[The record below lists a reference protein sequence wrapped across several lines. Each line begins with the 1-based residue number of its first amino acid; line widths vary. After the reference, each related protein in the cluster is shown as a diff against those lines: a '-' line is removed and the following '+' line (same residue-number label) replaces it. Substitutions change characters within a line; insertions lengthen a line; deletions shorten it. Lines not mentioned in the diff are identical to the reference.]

1 MVRGVS
7 GRYLPSLGL
16 LCWFFLAIP
25 SVAQASQADQA
36 ECLFNWAEK
45 NYASLF
51 APSGTPTVIAPN
63 DSYRHY
69 SATNANLRVSTVDN
83 HVYYQGQD
91 GAEQDVGALS
101 DWLPKAGCAL
111 PPSLPECLFNWA
123 ERDYAYLFSPAGS
136 PTAVWDVYT
145 YRHYPATSAYLGVSY
160 VDYHAYYLGP
170 DGAMQDEGPLSD
182 WTAKACRSPFA
193 NAGADQTALVGA
205 TVTLDASASTDPD
218 GNAITY
224 QWTLIQKPAISQANL
239 LNPTALHPAL
249 AIDKPGTY
257 AISLIVND
265 GQFDSAPSTVT
276 INTQNSKPVAN
287 AGPDQT
293 VPVGAT
299 VQIDGSGSTDVDG
312 DPLNFSWAI
321 IGTPSGSQAS
331 PSSANQPKISFKID
345 KPGVYRIQLVVND
358 GLVNSVEDIATVST
372 LNTKPVANAG
382 ANLSAPIGKPITL
395 NGIGS
400 TDVDGD
406 PLAYLWSLTAKPADS
421 LAQLSDLSIV
431 NPSLTLDQPGHYV
444 AQLIVN
450 DSHVDSEPSTVDI
463 TTENSKPVAN
473 AGPDQTAKVNDTVAL
488 DGSGSKDADHD
499 ALTFLWSLTFQPMGS
514 LAQLDNPTLVKPHL
528 VLDLPGSY
536 IAQLIVNDGKLAS
549 DPGTVTI
556 TTTNSQPVAHAGINQ
571 NVSQHDTVQL
581 DGSGSRDADKDALT
595 YRWALLSRPTESS
608 ATLSDAT
615 IQKPSFIADQPGT
628 YVAQLIVNDGH
639 VDSVPA
645 TVGIEAANVNDPP
658 KITSQPITKGT
669 EAQTYSYQVT
679 ATDANSDT
687 LAYSLPTAP
696 SGMTI
701 NASTGLIQ
709 WTMPASGGPFA
720 VTVNVADGNGGTST
734 QSFQVALN
742 HNPQITSQPTTLTI
756 VGQAYSYQVTA
767 TDADGNTLTYSL
779 PTAPSGM
786 TINASTGLIQWP
798 QPTLGGPFN
807 VTVLVSDGNG
817 GTASQQFT
825 LTVAI
830 SNNPPIANAGDAQ
843 SVGVNSAVQLNGSLS
858 SDPDN
863 NPLTYRW
870 SFTLKPDQSQAALG
884 QANSVTPS
892 FVPDVAGI
900 YQVQLLVNDG
910 MVDSA
915 PATTSVSAIASKPP
929 AASFVLSAPQAKAEA
944 LPGQSVSFSLQLDS
958 TDGFKQLADISV
970 AGLPANAQATLKPQM
985 LGVGQT
991 GVLTVDLDA
1000 TTTPGDYPV
1009 TVTAQAEV
1017 NGVQRTSSVNLTAQ
1031 VMPITT
1037 SFVGRTVVDDNLQTP
1052 LAGVTVQFLGVDG
1065 SGNSTGCH
1073 AMTVSDA
1080 VGNFTLTN
1088 LPDACAGKQLI
1099 RYNGL
1104 TATAPPGKY
1113 SGVDLFYELALG
1125 QATTSPVLIHLP
1137 RLDDKE
1143 TVMVQQDADH
1153 DQTFTFNTIPNLKVT
1168 VYAGTTF
1175 KLVDGTQPDP
1185 FPLIAIQVPI
1195 DRLPDTMPPMP
1206 NELMAF
1212 IVAFQPANATA
1223 SQPVAVFFPNTLN
1236 TPPAT
1241 HVELSTLDP
1250 TKGVMVMYGTG
1261 VVSDDGTQIIPDFD
1275 PNYAGRRYG
1284 LVHFDWHG
1292 PVTPPNPVNPCP
1304 SGTCCT
1310 LAGKPVDMSSGIET
1324 IHETDIAIN
1333 GPRGTLA
1340 VERNFRTMS
1349 GSVGAFGLGGSNN
1362 FEYRLNTNDL
1372 SGNGVVMSLIMPD
1385 GNQFQFVKQKNGL
1398 WINPTIASL
1407 QGAVMKVNGGA
1418 KLRWKDGTTYTF
1430 QPISARRESP
1440 LASITDA
1447 NGNTIT
1453 LNRNGAGFVSEAID
1467 PVGRKLSF
1475 NYDASNRIIDITD
1488 PMGRI
1493 VKYTYNAKGVLETFT
1508 NTEGGVTRYEY
1519 VNHTSDLKSVIDPK
1533 GVVIAENTY
1542 GIYDRVIEQKRPDG
1556 TILKFR
1562 YKLLDSFLPGCEN
1575 FLDSDFPK
1583 PITASNSINQNNPL
1597 SNWLLTTLTGKQAL
1611 AGNPPSGGG
1620 MPIEQCYPT
1629 PNSPVIF
1636 TKMIDARGNTTI
1648 YRFNPQGILLDV
1660 TDPMGQTRIFGH
1672 DSKGQVTAIK
1682 GNGMCPSCGDPANG
1696 DQSFTYDDYG
1706 NRTSMTD
1713 ALGKTT
1719 TYAYTSPLD
1728 DDGLPKFQRVEKV
1741 TDPLGNET
1749 RYTYDS
1755 KGNLLSVTDANGHK
1769 TSMEYN
1775 EFGQVKSVIDP
1786 LGQTTAMSYDNY
1798 GNVATTTDPLG
1809 NQTVLHYDA
1818 ISRPVETIDALG
1830 HSSKVTYDRLGRV
1843 TATTDPQGGT
1853 TQFAYDANNNLMALT
1868 DALGRVTSFSYD
1880 SMNRLTRRD
1889 TPLGKFDTRQY
1900 DANGNLSQF
1909 TDRRGQTAT
1918 FIYDSVN
1925 MLTEERYTDAKVK
1938 RVYDAAGRLSEVRDS
1953 ASGDFAFDY
1962 DAVGRLLR
1970 AVSPTGVVDY
1980 THDDLG
1986 RTLTRQV
1993 AGQPAVN
2000 YAYDPLGNL
2009 SAATM
2014 LTHSLNFS
2022 YDPRNQPTTVQR
2034 SNGVN
2039 SNYSFDP
2046 AGRLLT
2052 LVHQNGANV
2061 LNTQNYQYDEISNRT
2076 RFDNDIA
2083 QALTTPPVKNSFNEA
2098 NQLLTSGDKTYQYD
2112 GNGNLTAEISPAGR
2126 TDYRWDARNRL
2137 ASIKQPSGETLSFVY
2152 DYTGMMLTQF
2162 DNLGTTTTSRSYVLD
2177 DLTNVTYA
2185 FDQTGT
2191 GQSYLTGRGIDQHF
2205 ASVSANGK
2213 ALHALT
2219 DAINSTVA
2227 TVDENGL
2234 MNGQFYYEPYGQTT
2248 ASGDYLFQYTGR
2260 VPVVGNLYYY
2270 RARFYDAGIGRFLS
2284 EYPIEQ
2290 NTYIESLYKYA
2301 NNAPIIYIDPAGLS
2315 PNKNNW
2321 HGFYKQFYKPTW
2333 DISCKDNNETCE
2345 TAIAKVLINLMILI
2359 GEVSSG
2365 NWRLTHGL
2373 QAFNPGHQQRI
2384 DETADRLET
2393 CIDEAIEKCKCEGKS
2408 NLLNNMYQ
2416 SIKGA
2421 ITNFGVGPYIPTGKV
2436 P

>member
-1 MVRGVS
+1 M
-7 GRYLPSLGL
+7 
-16 LCWFFLAIP
+16 
-25 SVAQASQADQA
+25 AQSRM
-36 ECLFNWAEK
+36 WAH
-45 NYASLF
+45 F
-51 APSGTPTVIAPN
+51 
-63 DSYRHY
+63 
-69 SATNANLRVSTVDN
+69 
-83 HVYYQGQD
+83 
-91 GAEQDVGALS
+91 
-101 DWLPKAGCAL
+101 PKAGCPL

-123 ERDYAYLFSPAGS
+123 ERDYAYLFAPAGS
-136 PTAVWDVYT
+136 PSAVWDVYT

-193 NAGADQTALVGA
+193 NAGAGQTAFVGA

-224 QWTLIQKPAISQANL
+224 QWTLAQKPAGSQANL
-239 LNPTALHPAL
+239 LNPAALHPAL

-345 KPGVYRIQLVVND
+345 KPGVYRIQLIVND
-358 GLVNSVEDIATVST
+358 GHVNSVEDIATVST

-421 LAQLSDLSIV
+421 LAQLSDLRIV

-528 VLDLPGSY
+528 VLDLPGHY

-556 TTTNSQPVAHAGINQ
+556 TTTNSQPVANAGINQ
-571 NVSQHDTVQL
+571 NVKKYDTVQL

-615 IQKPSFIADQPGT
+615 IQKPSYIADQPGT

-639 VDSVPA
+639 VDSLPA
-645 TVGIEAANVNDPP
+645 TVSIQAANVNDPP

-669 EAQTYSYQVT
+669 EAQAYSYQVT
-679 ATDANSDT
+679 ATDANGDT

-701 NASTGLIQ
+701 NPSTGLIQ

-720 VTVNVADGNGGTST
+720 VTVNVADGNGGTAS

-756 VGQAYSYQVTA
+756 VGKAYSYPVTA
-767 TDADGNTLTYSL
+767 TDADGNTLSYSL
-779 PTAPSGM
+779 TTAPSGM
-786 TINASTGLIQWP
+786 TVNPNTGLIQWT

-817 GTASQQFT
+817 GTAIQQYT

-830 SNNPPIANAGDAQ
+830 SNNPPVANAGDAL
-843 SVGVNSAVQLNGSLS
+843 SVGVNSTAQLNGSLS

-870 SFTLKPDQSQAALG
+870 SFTLKPDQSQATFS
-884 QANSVTPS
+884 QSNSVTPS

-900 YQVQLLVNDG
+900 YQVQLVVNDG
-910 MVDSA
+910 MVGSA
-915 PATTSVSAIASKPP
+915 PSSTSVSAIASKPP
-929 AASFVLSAPQAKAEA
+929 AASFVLSAPVAKAEA
-944 LPGQSVSFSLQLDS
+944 LPGQSVSFNLQLDS
-958 TDGFKQLADISV
+958 SDGFKQLAEISLT
-970 AGLPANAQATLKPQM
+970 GLPANAQSTLKPQM

-991 GVLTVDLDA
+991 GVLTINLDA

-1073 AMTVSDA
+1073 ALTVSDA
-1080 VGNFTLTN
+1080 AGNFILTK

-1104 TATAPPGKY
+1104 TATSPPGKY

-1143 TVMVQQDADH
+1143 TVMVQQNADH

-1175 KLVDGTQPDP
+1175 TLVDGTQPDP

-1223 SQPVAVFFPNTLN
+1223 SQPVAVYFPNTLN
-1236 TPPAT
+1236 TPPAS

-1261 VVSDDGTQIIPDFD
+1261 VVSDDGTHIIPDLD

-1292 PVTPPNPVNPCP
+1292 PVVAQPPNTVNPCP
-1304 SGTCCT
+1304 SGVCVCM
-1310 LAGKPVDMSSGIET
+1310 GKPVDLASGVET
-1324 IHETDIAIN
+1324 IHETDFAIN

-1340 VERNFRTMS
+1340 VERNFRTKTTN
-1349 GSVGAFGLGGSNN
+1349 VGAFGLGGSNN

-1372 SGNGVVMSLIMPD
+1372 SGNGVVMRLIMPD

-1398 WINPTIASL
+1398 WINPTIAPL
-1407 QGAVMKVNGGA
+1407 QGAVMKVNGVA
-1418 KLRWKDGTTYTF
+1418 ILRWKDGTTYKF
-1430 QPISARRESP
+1430 QPFSSRQESG

-1453 LNRNGAGFVSEAID
+1453 LNRNGAGFVSEVID

-1475 NYDASNRIIDITD
+1475 NYDSSNRITDITD
-1488 PMGRI
+1488 SMSRI
-1493 VKYTYNAKGVLETFT
+1493 VKYTYNANGVLETFT

-1519 VNHTSDLKSVIDPK
+1519 VNVSDLKRVTDPN
-1533 GVVIAENTY
+1533 GVVIAEN
-1542 GIYDRVIEQKRPDG
+1542 IYDPYGRVIEQKRPDG
-1556 TILKFR
+1556 TYLKFR
-1562 YKLLDSFLPGCEN
+1562 YKLLGELVAIGCLPYFDPEFPFPIFLGIVEN
-1575 FLDSDFPK
+1575 KTSPSA
-1583 PITASNSINQNNPL
+1583 TQNPNIL
-1597 SNWLLTTLTGKQAL
+1597 STVLAGKNAL
-1611 AGNPPSGGG
+1611 AGQNQAGGG
-1620 MPIEQCYPT
+1620 ILPIKFCSPT
-1629 PNSPVIF
+1629 PDSPVIYAKS
-1636 TKMIDARGNTTI
+1636 TDSKGKTTL
-1648 YRFNPQGILLDV
+1648 YRFTPEGRLRDV
-1660 TDPMGQTRIFGH
+1660 TDPMGQTRIFEYDGN
-1672 DSKGQVTAIK
+1672 GQVTSIK
-1682 GNGMCPSCGDPANG
+1682 GNGMCPSCGDPASG
-1696 DQSFTYDDYG
+1696 DQSFTYDGYG
-1706 NRTSMTD
+1706 NRTSMKD

-1719 TYAYTSPLD
+1719 TYTYTNPLD
-1728 DDGLPKFQRVEKV
+1728 ADGLPKFQRIAKV

-1749 RYTYDS
+1749 RYAYDIE
-1755 KGNLLSVTDANGHK
+1755 GNLLSVTDANGHNTK
-1769 TSMEYN
+1769 MDYN
-1775 EFGQVKSVIDP
+1775 QYGQVKTVTDP
-1786 LGQTTAMSYDNY
+1786 LGNTTTLTYDSN
-1798 GNVATTTDPLG
+1798 GNVATTTDPIG
-1809 NQTVLHYDA
+1809 NQTTLHYDP

-1853 TQFAYDANNNLMALT
+1853 TQFAYDANNNLTALI
-1868 DALGRVTSFSYD
+1868 DAMGRVTNFSYD
-1880 SMNRLTRRD
+1880 SMNRLIRRD

-1909 TDRRGQTAT
+1909 TDRRGQKAT
-1918 FIYDSVN
+1918 FTYDSVN
-1925 MLTEERYTDAKVK
+1925 MLTDEQYTDAKVK
-1938 RVYDAAGRLSEVRDS
+1938 RVYDAAGRLSEVHDS

-1962 DAVGRLLR
+1962 DAAGRLLR
-1970 AVSPTGVVDY
+1970 AVSPTGVVNY
-1980 THDDLG
+1980 THDDMG

-2009 SAATM
+2009 SAATL

-2039 SNYSFDP
+2039 TTYSFDP
-2046 AGRLLT
+2046 AGRLLA

-2112 GNGNLTAEISPAGR
+2112 DNGNLTAEISPTGR

-2162 DNLGTTTTSRSYVLD
+2162 DTLGTTTTSRSYVLD
-2177 DLTNVTYA
+2177 DLTNVAYA
-2185 FDQTGT
+2185 FDQTGA

-2213 ALHALT
+2213 AQHALT

-2227 TVDENGL
+2227 TVDENGSI
-2234 MNGQFYYEPYGQTT
+2234 NGQFYYEPYGQTT
-2248 ASGDYLFQYTGR
+2248 TNGDYLFQYTGR
-2260 VPVVGNLYYY
+2260 VPVIGNLYYY
-2270 RARFYDAGIGRFLS
+2270 RARFYDAESTLFIS
-2284 EYPIEQ
+2284 DDPI
-2290 NTYIESLYKYA
+2290 NTYGIKNSYIYGDRNPIVKIDPFGLDWIYSQSNGTLYYYNVQSGTVTYVANGYAGNGVGLNNPSYQYTYSTGPLPQGTYTIGNITSFTHNGHVVSPAMYLQPSTNTYTNGRGGFFIHPGNMQTRTSSQGCIALPRSNVNGVNNSIQNGSA
-2301 NNAPIIYIDPAGLS
+2301 NN
-2315 PNKNNW
+2315 
-2321 HGFYKQFYKPTW
+2321 T
-2333 DISCKDNNETCE
+2333 
-2345 TAIAKVLINLMILI
+2345 
-2359 GEVSSG
+2359 
-2365 NWRLTHGL
+2365 L
-2373 QAFNPGHQQRI
+2373 Q
-2384 DETADRLET
+2384 
-2393 CIDEAIEKCKCEGKS
+2393 
-2408 NLLNNMYQ
+2408 
-2416 SIKGA
+2416 
-2421 ITNFGVGPYIPTGKV
+2421 VV

>member
-1 MVRGVS
+1 M
-7 GRYLPSLGL
+7 
-16 LCWFFLAIP
+16 
-25 SVAQASQADQA
+25 
-36 ECLFNWAEK
+36 
-45 NYASLF
+45 
-51 APSGTPTVIAPN
+51 
-63 DSYRHY
+63 
-69 SATNANLRVSTVDN
+69 
-83 HVYYQGQD
+83 
-91 GAEQDVGALS
+91 
-101 DWLPKAGCAL
+101 
-111 PPSLPECLFNWA
+111 
-123 ERDYAYLFSPAGS
+123 
-136 PTAVWDVYT
+136 
-145 YRHYPATSAYLGVSY
+145 
-160 VDYHAYYLGP
+160 
-170 DGAMQDEGPLSD
+170 
-182 WTAKACRSPFA
+182 
-193 NAGADQTALVGA
+193 
-205 TVTLDASASTDPD
+205 
-218 GNAITY
+218 
-224 QWTLIQKPAISQANL
+224 
-239 LNPTALHPAL
+239 
-249 AIDKPGTY
+249 
-257 AISLIVND
+257 
-265 GQFDSAPSTVT
+265 
-276 INTQNSKPVAN
+276 
-287 AGPDQT
+287 
-293 VPVGAT
+293 
-299 VQIDGSGSTDVDG
+299 
-312 DPLNFSWAI
+312 
-321 IGTPSGSQAS
+321 
-331 PSSANQPKISFKID
+331 
-345 KPGVYRIQLVVND
+345 
-358 GLVNSVEDIATVST
+358 
-372 LNTKPVANAG
+372 
-382 ANLSAPIGKPITL
+382 
-395 NGIGS
+395 
-400 TDVDGD
+400 
-406 PLAYLWSLTAKPADS
+406 
-421 LAQLSDLSIV
+421 
-431 NPSLTLDQPGHYV
+431 
-444 AQLIVN
+444 
-450 DSHVDSEPSTVDI
+450 
-463 TTENSKPVAN
+463 
-473 AGPDQTAKVNDTVAL
+473 
-488 DGSGSKDADHD
+488 
-499 ALTFLWSLTFQPMGS
+499 
-514 LAQLDNPTLVKPHL
+514 
-528 VLDLPGSY
+528 
-536 IAQLIVNDGKLAS
+536 
-549 DPGTVTI
+549 
-556 TTTNSQPVAHAGINQ
+556 
-571 NVSQHDTVQL
+571 
-581 DGSGSRDADKDALT
+581 
-595 YRWALLSRPTESS
+595 
-608 ATLSDAT
+608 
-615 IQKPSFIADQPGT
+615 
-628 YVAQLIVNDGH
+628 AQLIVNDGH

-645 TVGIEAANVNDPP
+645 TVGIDAANVNDPP

-669 EAQTYSYQVT
+669 EAQAYSYQVT
-679 ATDANSDT
+679 ATDANGDT

-701 NASTGLIQ
+701 NPSTGLIQ

-720 VTVNVADGNGGTST
+720 VTVNVADGNGGTAS

-756 VGQAYSYQVTA
+756 VGKAYSYPVTA
-767 TDADGNTLTYSL
+767 TDADGNTLSYSL
-779 PTAPSGM
+779 TTAPSGM
-786 TINASTGLIQWP
+786 TVNPNTGLIQWT

-817 GTASQQFT
+817 GTAIQQYT

-830 SNNPPIANAGDAQ
+830 SNNPPVANAGDAL
-843 SVGVNSAVQLNGSLS
+843 SVGVNSTAQLNGSLS

-870 SFTLKPDQSQAALG
+870 SFTLKPDQSQATFS
-884 QANSVTPS
+884 QSNSVTPS

-900 YQVQLLVNDG
+900 YQVQLVVNDG
-910 MVDSA
+910 MVGSA
-915 PATTSVSAIASKPP
+915 PSSTSVSAIASKPP
-929 AASFVLSAPQAKAEA
+929 AASFVLSAPVAKAEA
-944 LPGQSVSFSLQLDS
+944 LPGQSVSFNLQLDS
-958 TDGFKQLADISV
+958 SDGFKQLAEISLT
-970 AGLPANAQATLKPQM
+970 GLPANAQATLKPQM

-1017 NGVQRTSSVNLTAQ
+1017 NGVQRISSVNLTAQ

-1037 SFVGRTVVDDNLQTP
+1037 SFVGRTVVDDPLQTP

-1073 AMTVSDA
+1073 ALTVSDA
-1080 VGNFTLTN
+1080 AGNFILTK

-1104 TATAPPGKY
+1104 TATSPPGKY

-1143 TVMVQQDADH
+1143 TVMVQQNADH

-1175 KLVDGTQPDP
+1175 TLVDGIQPDP

-1206 NELMAF
+1206 NELMPF
-1212 IVAFQPANATA
+1212 IVAFQPANANA
-1223 SQPVAVFFPNTLN
+1223 SQPVAVYFPNTLN

-1241 HVELSTLDP
+1241 HVGLSTLDP

-1261 VVSDDGTQIIPDFD
+1261 VVSDDGTHIIPDLD
-1275 PNYAGRRYG
+1275 PNYSNRRFG

-1292 PVTPPNPVNPCP
+1292 PVAQPPNTVNPCP
-1304 SGTCCT
+1304 SGVCVCM
-1310 LAGKPVDMSSGIET
+1310 GKPVDLASGVET

-1340 VERNFRTMS
+1340 VERNFRTKS
-1349 GSVGAFGLGGSNN
+1349 SNVGSFGLGGSNN
-1362 FEYRLNTNDL
+1362 FEYSLNTNDL

-1398 WINPTIASL
+1398 WINPTIAPL
-1407 QGAVMKVNGGA
+1407 QGAVMKVSGVA

-1430 QPISARRESP
+1430 QPISARRESA

-1475 NYDASNRIIDITD
+1475 NYDSSNRIADITD
-1488 PMGRI
+1488 SMGRI
-1493 VKYTYNAKGVLETFT
+1493 VKYTYNANGVLETFT

-1519 VNHTSDLKSVIDPK
+1519 VNNSSDLKKVIDPN

-1542 GIYDRVIEQKRPDG
+1542 DLYGRVIEQKRPDG
-1556 TILKFR
+1556 TNLSFR
-1562 YKLLDSFLPGCEN
+1562 YNLLDSLISPYCAPHFSQPG
-1575 FLDSDFPK
+1575 SR
-1583 PITASNSINQNNPL
+1583 TASNNISPASNPL
-1597 SNWLLTTLTGKQAL
+1597 SNLFLSTL
-1611 AGNPPSGGG
+1611 AGKLAMSETTPPGSGIL
-1620 MPIEQCYPT
+1620 PFKTCYPT
-1629 PNSPVIF
+1629 PDSPV
-1636 TKMIDARGNTTI
+1636 TLAKVIDARGKTTL
-1648 YRFNPQGILLDV
+1648 YRFTPEGRLRDV
-1660 TDPMGQTRIFGH
+1660 TDPMGQTRIFEH

-1682 GNGMCPSCGDPANG
+1682 GNGMCPSCGDPASG

-1713 ALGKTT
+1713 ALGKNTIYT
-1719 TYAYTSPLD
+1719 YTSPLD
-1728 DDGLPKFQRVEKV
+1728 DDGLPKFQRIAKV
-1741 TDPLGNET
+1741 TDPIGNET
-1749 RYTYDS
+1749 HYTYDS
-1755 KGNLLSVTDANGHK
+1755 KGNMLSVTDANGHK

-1775 EFGQVKSVIDP
+1775 EFGQVKSVTDP
-1786 LGQTTAMSYDNY
+1786 LGQTTTMSYDNY

-1818 ISRPVETIDALG
+1818 ISRPVETLDALG

-1843 TATTDPQGGT
+1843 TATTDPQGGK
-1853 TQFAYDANNNLMALT
+1853 TQFSYDANSNLTALT

-1909 TDRRGQTAT
+1909 NDRRGQTTT
-1918 FIYDSVN
+1918 FSYDSVN
-1925 MLTEERYTDAKVK
+1925 MLTEEQYTDAKVK
-1938 RVYDAAGRLSEVRDS
+1938 RVYDAAGRLSEVHDS

-1962 DAVGRLLR
+1962 DAAGRLLR
-1970 AVSPTGVVDY
+1970 VVSPTGVVDY

-1993 AGQPAVN
+1993 AGQPAVS

-2009 SAATM
+2009 SSATL

-2022 YDPRNQPTTVQR
+2022 YDPRNQPATVQR

-2046 AGRLLT
+2046 AGRLLN
-2052 LVHQNGANV
+2052 LVHQNGTNL
-2061 LNTQNYQYDEISNRT
+2061 LNTQNYQYDETSNRT

-2083 QALTTPPVKNSFNEA
+2083 QALTTQPVKNSFNEA

-2112 GNGNLTAEISPAGR
+2112 DNGSLTAEISPTGR

-2162 DNLGTTTTSRSYVLD
+2162 DTLGTSTTSRSYVLD
-2177 DLTNVTYA
+2177 DLTNVAYA
-2185 FDQTGT
+2185 FDQTGV

-2213 ALHALT
+2213 AQHALT

-2248 ASGDYLFQYTGR
+2248 ANGDYLFQYTGR

-2270 RARFYDAGIGRFLS
+2270 RARFYDAFDKRFIS
-2284 EYPIEQ
+2284 PD
-2290 NTYIESLYKYA
+2290 SLKSSINSYNYA
-2301 NNAPIIYIDPAGLS
+2301 NDDPISLIDPLGLIATPPITYP
-2315 PNKNNW
+2315 PNTGNSNQY
-2321 HGFYKQFYKPTW
+2321 GT
-2333 DISCKDNNETCE
+2333 
-2345 TAIAKVLINLMILI
+2345 LI
-2359 GEVSSG
+2359 GVPSQPICKPKKPDCSGLNDCCQGKNGQGKLKRTLCCIMEVLCVINSMSK
-2365 NWRLTHGL
+2365 
-2373 QAFNPGHQQRI
+2373 F
-2384 DETADRLET
+2384 
-2393 CIDEAIEKCKCEGKS
+2393 
-2408 NLLNNMYQ
+2408 
-2416 SIKGA
+2416 
-2421 ITNFGVGPYIPTGKV
+2421 FIPH
-2436 P
+2436 